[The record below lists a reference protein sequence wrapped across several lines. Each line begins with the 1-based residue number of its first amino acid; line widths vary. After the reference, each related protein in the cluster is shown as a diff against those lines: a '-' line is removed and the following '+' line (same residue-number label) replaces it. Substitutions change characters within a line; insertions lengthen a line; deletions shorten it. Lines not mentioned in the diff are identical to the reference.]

1 MTTKAQKEAQMLAAA
16 LAYQRD
22 TEKIAK
28 SISRATKRAV
38 KELAGDADAIFGTF
52 MRKGGFTSR
61 AEAQACLDA
70 PIVWTVRQRLIAL
83 ARTIYEG
90 AELERILIRLSSPSY
105 KHRIDN
111 AKALRWSAK
120 MRGDALYKE
129 VIGQVVDGMDK
140 VVGEAKGRAS
150 YDVSRQAKAAIDW
163 TLPNKTQLRAVH
175 NEVGVYHK
183 VKLFTADELELARTR
198 ITAGILDGESYESI
212 SRKVVADTGTTPYKA
227 RRLVRTTM
235 SQAAVDGTVR
245 ELEEAGLEEY
255 EISCTLDEKTCP
267 ICGQYDGKVY
277 RLDDPDAPRPTFH
290 PNCRCVIGAVL
301 SDKVREKGLRSAKNR
316 EGKSIRVPMNMTYK
330 EWREQYGPKVPEPD
344 HKKA

>member
-1 MTTKAQKEAQMLAAA
+1 MTTRAQKEDEMLAAA

-38 KELAGDADAIFGTF
+38 RELAGDADAIFGVF
-52 MRKGGFTSR
+52 MRKGGFASR

-70 PIVWTVRQRLIAL
+70 PIAWTVRQRLIAL
-83 ARTIYEG
+83 ARTVYEG
-90 AELERILIRLSSPSY
+90 AQLERILIRLSSPSY

-120 MRGDALYKE
+120 MRGDALYQE
-129 VIGQVVDGMDK
+129 VIGKVTEGMDR
-140 VVGEAKGRAS
+140 VTEEATGRAAF
-150 YDVSRQAKAAIDW
+150 DVSRQAKEAIDW

-175 NEVGVYHK
+175 QEVGVYHK

-198 ITAGILDGESYESI
+198 ITAGILDGESFEDI
-212 SRKVVADTGTTPYKA
+212 SRKVVADTGTAPYKA

-235 SQAAVDGTVR
+235 NQAAADATAR
-245 ELEEAGLEEY
+245 QLREAGLEEY
-255 EISCTLDEKTCP
+255 EIVCVLDEKTCP
-267 ICGQYDGKVY
+267 ICGQHDGKIY

-290 PNCRCVIGAVL
+290 PNCRCIMGAVL
-301 SDKVREKGLRSAKNR
+301 PDKIKQDSIRAARDEK
-316 EGKSIRVPMNMTYK
+316 GKSIRVPRTMTYAQWK
-330 EWREQYGPKVPEPD
+330 EQYGPKVPEPD

>member
-1 MTTKAQKEAQMLAAA
+1 MTSKAQKEAQMLAAA

-28 SISRATKRAV
+28 SISKATKRAV

-129 VIGQVVDGMDK
+129 VIGQVVDGMDR
-140 VVGEAKGRAS
+140 VADEASGRAS
-150 YDVSRQAKAAIDW
+150 YDVSHQAKSAIDW
-163 TLPNKTQLRAVH
+163 TLPNEGQLKAVH
-175 NEVGVYHK
+175 REVGVYHK
-183 VKLFTADELELARTR
+183 VKLFTADELEDARTR
-198 ITAGILDGESYESI
+198 ITAGILDGEGFETI
-212 SRKVVADTGTTPYKA
+212 SRKVMADTGTAPYKA

-235 SQAAVDGTVR
+235 NQAAADATAR
-245 ELEEAGLEEY
+245 KLREAGLKEY
-255 EISCTLDEKTCP
+255 EIVCVLDEKTCP
-267 ICGQYDGKVY
+267 LCGQYDGKVY
-277 RLDDPDAPRPTFH
+277 SLDDPDAPRPTFH
-290 PNCRCVIGAVL
+290 PNCRCIMGAVL
-301 SDKVREKGLRSAKNR
+301 PDSIKDTSIRAARDEK
-316 EGKSIRVPMNMTYK
+316 GKSIRVPRTMTYK
-330 EWREQYGPKVPEPD
+330 EWREQYGPTIPEPD